1 MELREFAEQV
11 LFASTLEEKLR
22 APGELTD
29 AHPGP
34 ALVTPAAPGRP
45 ANLIFKPHGTG
56 DKSEFPGLHRLEKDR
71 ERGKLLHFFG
81 NHELLATELMALVLL
96 KFPDAPAAFRQ
107 GVLRTLQDEQEHT
120 RLYME
125 RMKTCGIALGDFPV
139 SGYFWRC
146 VAPMAHP
153 IDYVAGLCLTFE
165 QANLDFAGHYGRALG
180 TVGDAG
186 SAKLLEK
193 IYRDEIGHV
202 AYGLKWFR
210 RWKNPGE
217 SDWDAFCRTLKFP
230 LSPQRAK
237 GFSLNVAG
245 RKAAGLDEQFIAQL
259 NVYSQSKGR
268 TPSVF
273 VFNPFAEG
281 RIAEGKTF
289 NPTKH
294 QAQLARDLENL
305 PQFLC
310 REDDI
315 VLVQQ
320 KPSVEFL
327 SRIKQAGFPLPEFV
341 ELPERGSVSR
351 SSPATKAA
359 ATNFKTHGDGE
370 VAAGH
375 RPALRELAARKLGS
389 LRPWAWGPDSFE
401 LLKPVFASVTGEK
414 RADEKRFN
422 EGMAQLYSKAWSA
435 NFLRKILQGRAGS
448 PLPAEWRAR
457 SDAPYLC
464 AENEIG
470 VAVNSLAEAL
480 AAISKIRLRGHH
492 KIVVKKVFGVAGSN
506 ALRLFEPEILPTQ
519 KRWMESAFAHK
530 RTLVVEPWLEREMDF
545 SIQLEMMAQGLKLCG
560 YTGLLNDSRG
570 QFQANFAEPHHHKR
584 IPAKII
590 SLFREPANISNRLLE
605 FYGGIFAALE
615 TELRR
620 VDFTGPICIDAFV
633 YREAGGA
640 VKLKPIA
647 EINPRYTMGRVMVE
661 LMRQAGQNC
670 FGAFRLVNAAQ
681 SRAAGFDNFYCYAQW
696 LEEMFPLQLEDEP
709 VSRIREG
716 ALCLNEPSSARA
728 VLAVF
733 QVSRTPD
740 TLTLPVLRRA

>member
-29 AHPGP
+29 ERPGP

-45 ANLIFKPHGTG
+45 SNLIFKPHGSG
-56 DKSEFPGLHRLEKDR
+56 DKSEFPGLHRLEQDH

-146 VAPMAHP
+146 VAPMEHP

-165 QANLDFAGHYGRALG
+165 QANLDFAGHYGRNLA

-186 SAKLLEK
+186 SAKLMEK

-217 SDWDAFCRTLKFP
+217 SDWDAFCHTLKFP

-237 GFSLNVAG
+237 GFLLNVEG
-245 RKAAGLDEQFIAQL
+245 RRAAGLDPHFIAEL

-281 RIAEGKTF
+281 RIAEGEKF
-289 NPTKH
+289 NPTKS

-310 REDDI
+310 RQDDI

-341 ELPERGSVSR
+341 ERSAGLRPGVVRGE
-351 SSPATKAA
+351 SSQR
-359 ATNFKTHGDGE
+359 
-370 VAAGH
+370 AGSETGA
-375 RPALRELAARKLGS
+375 PALQNLAARKLGS

-401 LLKPVFASVTGEK
+401 FLKPIFASVTGEK

-422 EGMAQLYSKAWSA
+422 QGIAELYSKAWSA
-435 NFLRKILQGRAGS
+435 NFLRKIISGS
-448 PLPAEWRAR
+448 
-457 SDAPYLC
+457 
-464 AENEIG
+464 
-470 VAVNSLAEAL
+470 
-480 AAISKIRLRGHH
+480 
-492 KIVVKKVFGVAGSN
+492 
-506 ALRLFEPEILPTQ
+506 
-519 KRWMESAFAHK
+519 
-530 RTLVVEPWLEREMDF
+530 
-545 SIQLEMMAQGLKLCG
+545 
-560 YTGLLNDSRG
+560 SRG
-570 QFQANFAEPHHHKR
+570 
-584 IPAKII
+584 
-590 SLFREPANISNRLLE
+590 
-605 FYGGIFAALE
+605 
-615 TELRR
+615 
-620 VDFTGPICIDAFV
+620 
-633 YREAGGA
+633 
-640 VKLKPIA
+640 
-647 EINPRYTMGRVMVE
+647 
-661 LMRQAGQNC
+661 
-670 FGAFRLVNAAQ
+670 NAAQ
-681 SRAAGFDNFYCYAQW
+681 IPNRDRKSTR
-696 LEEMFPLQLEDEP
+696 LTP
-709 VSRIREG
+709 V
-716 ALCLNEPSSARA
+716 
-728 VLAVF
+728 
-733 QVSRTPD
+733 T
-740 TLTLPVLRRA
+740 